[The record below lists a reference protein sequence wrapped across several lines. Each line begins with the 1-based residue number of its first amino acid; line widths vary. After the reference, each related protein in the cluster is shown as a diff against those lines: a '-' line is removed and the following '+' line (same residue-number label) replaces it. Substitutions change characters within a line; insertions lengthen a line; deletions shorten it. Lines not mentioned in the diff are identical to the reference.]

1 MFVFLRYFVYLT
13 FYVKR
18 YIIIV
23 IDVAILVTFT
33 HKQLRDFFWLLQTM
47 EEKHM
52 NIEIMEM
59 EMPTPAK
66 LLDDTQLS
74 REELLRKAKQAI
86 SEEVSFCHEVENIN
100 QYSDGTVYLILSFA
114 DCSGT
119 YSKKDFIS
127 FLKNPLFD
135 HNGLRNWLREHHWKL
150 HFLADEIRLIQI

>member
-1 MFVFLRYFVYLT
+1 MT

-33 HKQLRDFFWLLQTM
+33 HMQLRNFFGLLQTM
-47 EEKHM
+47 EENHM

-59 EMPTPAK
+59 EMPTPSK
-66 LLDDTQLS
+66 LLEDTQLS

>member
-1 MFVFLRYFVYLT
+1 MT

-66 LLDDTQLS
+66 LLEDTQLS

-114 DCSGT
+114 D
-119 YSKKDFIS
+119 
-127 FLKNPLFD
+127 
-135 HNGLRNWLREHHWKL
+135 
-150 HFLADEIRLIQI
+150 